1 MLRQFRHK
9 LVSQCTDLGNQER
22 PLSAQTSG
30 CGDPIWTR
38 NRKYV
43 QKNGYEFWL
52 PISIKKAEGVCSR
65 PLSVLAYHRV
75 KFRLTRKVAL
85 CVNSTPL
92 LNRPRFQL
100 KSVHFK
106 KSVTQSSFLA
116 KSVVIFSDFVL
127 ISVKMTTLF
136 ARNENRVTDFLKWT
150 NFRCLNFCSRFYNN
164 FTSADFF

>member
-85 CVNSTPL
+85 CVKSPPL
-92 LNRPRFQL
+92 LNRPCSQLVPRFLWTKIWIYLLVWRVSTWLTISLLAPWGLIFIYSEKATKFEKRISQY
-100 KSVHFK
+100 SNVK
-106 KSVTQSSFLA
+106 KIG
-116 KSVVIFSDFVL
+116 IFFQNFVAF
-127 ISVKMTTLF
+127 S
-136 ARNENRVTDFLKWT
+136 E
-150 NFRCLNFCSRFYNN
+150 CLN
-164 FTSADFF
+164 

>member
-38 NRKYV
+38 NGQYV
-43 QKNGYEFWL
+43 QKTGYEFWL
-52 PISIKKAEGVCSR
+52 QISSKTVEGICSR
-65 PLSVLAYHRV
+65 PLSLLAYHRV

-92 LNRPRFQL
+92 LNRPRSQL
-100 KSVHFK
+100 VPTLIFLFFHKLISTLVSKVHIFWKGHKIWK
-106 KSVTQSSFLA
+106 KNLTIYLTLLSNGD
-116 KSVVIFSDFVL
+116 IFSKFSGL
-127 ISVKMTTLF
+127 LRMSEL
-136 ARNENRVTDFLKWT
+136 
-150 NFRCLNFCSRFYNN
+150 
-164 FTSADFF
+164 

>member
-92 LNRPRFQL
+92 LNRPRSQLVPTLLWSKIWFFFPTSL
-100 KSVHFK
+100 KSISTLVLGSRVH
-106 KSVTQSSFLA
+106 
-116 KSVVIFSDFVL
+116 IFWEGHKIWKNLTIYLILLGIFFQTFVAF
-127 ISVKMTTLF
+127 S
-136 ARNENRVTDFLKWT
+136 E
-150 NFRCLNFCSRFYNN
+150 CLNFR
-164 FTSADFF
+164 